1 MPIDQEG
8 FDFFNLGARYAG
20 GNDVVTMAVGG
31 RIRPW
36 DHIEWL
42 AGRVGS
48 VDFGA
53 AYEFPLTH
61 EGDIFGGRLTA
72 DVVIRFW

>member
-1 MPIDQEG
+1 MAA
-8 FDFFNLGARYAG
+8 GA
-20 GNDVVTMAVGG
+20 

-36 DHIEWL
+36 DRIEWF
-42 AGRVGS
+42 ARRIGS

-53 AYEFPLTH
+53 AYEFPLSH
-61 EGDIFGGRLTA
+61 EKDVFGGRLTA